1 MAARQLRQR
10 ELPARLAELLAEQ
23 PTLPSGS
30 LELEILETSALGDL
44 ALISELL
51 EACRRLGVQVSLDD
65 FGTGYS
71 SLTYLKRLPAG
82 TVKIDQSFVRDI
94 LGAPED
100 IKILAGVLGLANA
113 FERQVIAEGVETLDH
128 GQLLLRLG
136 CELGQG
142 YGIARPMPAD
152 AIADWCQEW
161 QPPTS
166 WAQQAPLAP
175 GQLPLLV
182 AGVEHRA
189 WCRHLHHL
197 LEADASPLP
206 TPLADSHCHFCDWLA
221 LDHDDL
227 PDLDHLAAL
236 HREAHA
242 LVAALLERGV
252 DGDTTEQHRTLDEAC
267 AILLA
272 EIERLLT
279 T

>member
-1 MAARQLRQR
+1 MAARHLRQR

-23 PTLPSGS
+23 PTLPSGT

-44 ALISELL
+44 ALITELL

-142 YGIARPMPAD
+142 YGIARPMPAE
-152 AIADWCQEW
+152 AVADWCQEW

-166 WAQQAPLAP
+166 WARQAPLAP
-175 GQLPLLV
+175 SQLPLLI

-189 WCRHLHHL
+189 WCRQLHHA
-197 LEADASPLP
+197 LEAGAGLSASPLASP
-206 TPLADSHCHFCDWLA
+206 TATSATGWPWTTVMTCPTRVAWRHCTGRRTPWWRHWSN
-221 LDHDDL
+221 
-227 PDLDHLAAL
+227 AASM
-236 HREAHA
+236 
-242 LVAALLERGV
+242 
-252 DGDTTEQHRTLDEAC
+252 
-267 AILLA
+267 AIPPSSTA
-272 EIERLLT
+272 TSTMPVRC
-279 T
+279 